1 MVTTMTSEL
10 IHNDEELNQMIQS
23 ALEDYE
29 AGEVVSYTAQE
40 LREMANL

>member
-10 IHNDEELNQMIQS
+10 THDDEELNQLIQS

-29 AGEVVSYTAQE
+29 AGEVVNYTAQE
-40 LREMANL
+40 LSEMANI

>member
-10 IHNDEELNQMIQS
+10 THNDEELNQMIQS

-29 AGEVVSYTAQE
+29 AGEFASYTAQE
-40 LREMANL
+40 LREMANI